1 MDVLDLLRNWSLPVP
16 RCWQFIAGLA
26 LLAGGG
32 VCANAADDIDFNRD
46 IRPILSENCFQC
58 HGPDSGTREADLR
71 LDRQEDALADRG
83 GYAAI
88 VPGDIEA
95 SEFVRR
101 ITSED
106 EFELMPPADSHKS
119 LKPEQIAL
127 LKRWV
132 AEGAPWSPAWS
143 YVPPKRHEPPTVKNE
158 SWSKNWIDRFV
169 LARLEREGLS
179 PNKPADPVTL
189 VRRLY
194 FDLTGLPPTPEV
206 VEEFVADPS
215 DAAYEKLVDELL
227 ASPHYGERMAVMWL
241 DLVRFADTVGYHGDQ
256 THNVWPFRDY
266 VIHSF
271 NHNKPFNE
279 FTREQLAGDLLPNAT
294 EDQTIASGYNR
305 LLQTSHEGGNQLKE
319 YRAIYLADRVRNVS
333 LVWMGATVGCAQCH
347 DHKYDPYTA
356 KDFYSLGAFFAD
368 VEDEAHITGGDALKA
383 NALPTKRPPEKEV
396 LSIYQR
402 QRLAEIDREI
412 AGLNEQL
419 DKEEIAVLKAE
430 KERIVK
436 HKPLMM
442 YSNSIE
448 PRIVRV
454 LARGDWQDE
463 TGEIVGP
470 AVPEFMGKVETERP
484 RPSRLDLANWL
495 TSETTGIGGLTARV
509 MVNRYWALLFGEGL
523 ARVLDDFGG
532 QGEPPSH
539 PELLDNLAV
548 EYLDSGW
555 DTKHMMKIIV
565 MSNAYRQSSLSS
577 DELKELDP
585 LNKLLARQTSFRLPA
600 EGVRDTLLSVSGLLD
615 PSIGGRS
622 VRPYQP
628 PKVYQHLNFPK
639 REYKQDP
646 GSEQWRRAVYMH
658 WQRTFLH
665 PMLKAFDASTR
676 EECAAKRPRSNT
688 ALAALTLLNDP
699 NSVEA
704 ARALASRI
712 LAEQEYAND
721 KQRIE
726 FAYRLATSRLPDDTE
741 SDVLEKLLSAG
752 REYYGKD
759 TAQSDELLSIGM
771 SKAGENLPPA
781 ELAAWTT
788 VSRAILNM
796 GETITRN

>member
-1 MDVLDLLRNWSLPVP
+1 MP
-16 RCWQFIAGLA
+16 RCWQAFAGLL
-26 LLAGGG
+26 LLAAVGACTLVG
-32 VCANAADDIDFNRD
+32 NEIDFNRD

-71 LDRQEDALADRG
+71 LDRHEDAIADRG
-83 GYAAI
+83 AYTAI
-88 VPGDIEA
+88 VPGDVEA
-95 SEFVRR
+95 SELIRR

-106 EFELMPPADSHKS
+106 EFVIMPPPDSHKS

-127 LKRWV
+127 LKRWIAGA
-132 AEGAPWSPAWS
+132 AEWSPAWS
-143 YVPPKRHEPPTVKNE
+143 YVPPKRHELPTVKDK

-169 LARLEREGLS
+169 LARLEKEGLT
-179 PNKPADPVTL
+179 PNRPADPVTL

-194 FDLTGLPPTPEV
+194 FDLMGLPPTPSV
-206 VEEFVADPS
+206 VEKFVADPS

-227 ASPHYGERMAVMWL
+227 ASQHYGERMAVMWL

-271 NHNKPFNE
+271 NHNKPFDE
-279 FTREQLAGDLLPNAT
+279 FTREQLAGDLLPDAT
-294 EDQTIASGYNR
+294 EDQIIASGYNR
-305 LLQTSHEGGNQLKE
+305 LLQTSHEGGNQLME

-333 LVWMGATVGCAQCH
+333 LIWLAATVGCAQCH

-368 VEDEAHITGGDALKA
+368 LEEEAHITGGDSLGA
-383 NALPTKRPPEKEV
+383 NTLPTKRPPEKRV
-396 LSIYQR
+396 LSVYQR
-402 QRLAEIDREI
+402 ERLAEIDK
-412 AGLNEQL
+412 QL
-419 DKEEIAVLKAE
+419 DQLSEQTDKTKIASLRNE
-430 KERIVK
+430 KDQITN
-436 HKPLMM
+436 HKPWMM
-442 YSNSIE
+442 YSHSIE
-448 PRIVRV
+448 PRPVRV

-463 TGEIVGP
+463 SGELVGP
-470 AVPEFMGKVETERP
+470 AVPGFMGKIETDKE
-484 RPSRLDLANWL
+484 RPSRLDLAEWL
-495 TSETTGIGGLTARV
+495 TCEQSGIGGLTARV

-555 DTKHMMKIIV
+555 DTKQMMKLMV
-565 MSNAYRQSSLSS
+565 MSNTYRQSSQASN
-577 DELKELDP
+577 ELDGRDP
-585 LNKLLARQTSFRLPA
+585 LNKLLARQASFRLPA
-600 EGVRDTLLSVSGLLD
+600 EGVRDTLLTVSGLLD
-615 PSIGGRS
+615 STIGGRS
-622 VRPYQP
+622 VMPYQP

-639 REYKQDP
+639 REYEQDV
-646 GSEQWRRAVYMH
+646 GNEQWRRAIYMH

-699 NSVEA
+699 NCVEA
-704 ARALASRI
+704 ARVLASRI
-712 LAEQEYAND
+712 LGEQPKADDEQ
-721 KQRIE
+721 KIQ
-726 FAYRLATSRLPDDTE
+726 FAYRLATSRLPDATE
-741 SDVLEKLLSAG
+741 VAALKELLIAS
-752 REYYGKD
+752 RDYYGKD
-759 TAQSDELLSIGM
+759 NAKSDELLAIGM
-771 SKAGENLPPA
+771 SKVGRNLPKA

-788 VSRAILNM
+788 VSRAILNL